1 MRRINDYLKI
11 VAWQTG
17 LGYLLLW
24 AVTFWTLDEGAT
36 VFGKS
41 GVCLPD
47 QAKVLFYW
55 VCEATSPL
63 SILASL
69 ANVALTVTVWAPVY
83 IAAATVDPNA
93 MSIAVPILAVHL
105 IGLPLGMFVLIRM
118 MATALDLRRRIPSRG
133 RPHQDAMLHV
143 PAAPVAAA
151 AIPAA
156 AMPVK
161 GLASFFSSAPQMPK
175 PAQPVIARPARAVPP
190 RSEFGLRSRKADT
203 RNPGPSK
210 AAKDAGSR
218 K

>member
-1 MRRINDYLKI
+1 MRRIKDYLRVI
-11 VAWQTG
+11 AWQTG

-83 IAAATVDPNA
+83 VAAATIEPNA
-93 MSIAVPILAVHL
+93 MAIALPILAVHL
-105 IGLPLGMFVLIRM
+105 IGLPLGMFVLVRM
-118 MATALDLRRRIPSRG
+118 MATALDLRRRIPGRG
-133 RPHQDAMLHV
+133 PPNDEMASLHV
-143 PAAPVAAA
+143 VASAT
-151 AIPAA
+151 PAA
-156 AMPVK
+156 AVKMP
-161 GLASFFSSAPQMPK
+161 ASFFSTAPQRVKPVSLVMPR
-175 PAQPVIARPARAVPP
+175 PVKAVPP
-190 RSEFGLRSRKADT
+190 RSEFGLRVRKADRRKPDEPKSGKDT
-203 RNPGPSK
+203 GRRK
-210 AAKDAGSR
+210 A
-218 K
+218 

>member
-1 MRRINDYLKI
+1 MRRLKDYLKI
-11 VAWQTG
+11 LAWQTG

-24 AVTFWTLDEGAT
+24 AVTFWTLDEGAS

-83 IAAATVDPNA
+83 LAAATVEPEA
-93 MSIAVPILAVHL
+93 MAIAVPIMAVHL

-118 MATALDLRRRIPSRG
+118 LATALDLRRRIPGRG
-133 RPHQDAMLHV
+133 RPHETGPGPVITAGGAM
-143 PAAPVAAA
+143 
-151 AIPAA
+151 
-156 AMPVK
+156 
-161 GLASFFSSAPQMPK
+161 ASAGAGMRFFSTAPQGVKIVK
-175 PAQPVIARPARAVPP
+175 PIIARPAKAVPP
-190 RSEFGLRSRKADT
+190 RSEFGLRSRKLD
-203 RNPGPSK
+203 NPKQSK
-210 AAKDAGSR
+210 DGGRR
-218 K
+218 KS